1 MDKIIS
7 FSLTEYPVRLYIAF
21 STQTVGK
28 MHELHNTTPNAAA
41 MAGRTITATA
51 LMGSMLKND
60 SDILT
65 VTINCN
71 GEIGR
76 VVATAGNSGRV
87 KCDILNPQTN
97 LYHKAPG
104 KLDVAAVVGEGTL
117 TVVKDLGMKNPY
129 IGQVDLVS
137 GEIAQDFTYYF
148 AVSEQTPSAV
158 ALGVHVGK
166 DLSIISAG
174 GFILQL
180 MPGCPEEIIDILEK
194 NIANVSTISEML
206 ADGYDEYKIADTVFG
221 KLNYHFLSES
231 PLEYYCDCSD
241 SKIEKMI
248 IALGKDEIG
257 SIIDEGNDIEIV
269 CHFCNT
275 KYIVTVEKLKA
286 ILEAAL

>member
-1 MDKIIS
+1 MDKIVS
-7 FSLTEYPVRLYIAF
+7 FSLTDYPVRLYIAF
-21 STQTVGK
+21 STDTVGK
-28 MHELHNTTPNAAA
+28 MHKLHGTTPNAAA

-60 SDILT
+60 TDVLT
-65 VTINCN
+65 VTINCS
-71 GEIGR
+71 GEIQR
-76 VVATAGNSGRV
+76 VVATAGNSGKV

-97 LYHKAPG
+97 VYHKAPG

-129 IGQVDLVS
+129 VGQVDLVS

-158 ALGVHVGK
+158 SLGVYVGK
-166 DLSIISAG
+166 DLNIISAG

-180 MPGCPEEIIDILEK
+180 MPGCEEEVIDILEG
-194 NIANVSTISEML
+194 NIAKVPTISEML
-206 ADGYDEYKIADTVFG
+206 TSGYDEYKIADTVFG
-221 KLNYHFLSES
+221 DLKYHMLSEM
-231 PLEYYCDCSD
+231 PLEYYCDCNEE
-241 SKIEKMI
+241 KIEKML
-248 IALGKDEIG
+248 IALGKDEL
-257 SIIDEGNDIEIV
+257 NDIISEGKDTEIV

-275 KYIVTVEKLKA
+275 KYTVTTDRMKE